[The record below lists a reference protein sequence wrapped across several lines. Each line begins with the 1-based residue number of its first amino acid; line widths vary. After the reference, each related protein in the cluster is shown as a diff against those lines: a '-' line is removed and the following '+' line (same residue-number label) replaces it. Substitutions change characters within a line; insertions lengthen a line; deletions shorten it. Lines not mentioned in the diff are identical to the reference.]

1 MMPTKLNKDQIQ
13 KIVLSTLGFI
23 GLIYCYFN
31 FFLGPLNRSREAMN
45 KTIGELQAKTASS
58 ISEMKETDK
67 LEAKAREATRRYEAF
82 KQTTA
87 DGAPIAWF
95 PPKMRTF
102 FGDHGIDK
110 ATVRLE
116 SSADF
121 PQSELSAWLKDG
133 WVIELPQSE
142 YGVLGKA
149 IAELENTEALL
160 SLQRVSIRGI
170 PDEPQYERVTLYAQT
185 VFLKK

>member
-1 MMPTKLNKDQIQ
+1 MMPPKLNKDQIQ
-13 KIVLSTLGFI
+13 KIILSTIGFI

-31 FFLGPLNRSREAMN
+31 FFLGPLNRSRESMK
-45 KTIGELQAKTASS
+45 KTIAELQTKTASS
-58 ISEMKETDK
+58 MDEMQKTK
-67 LEAKAREATRRYEAF
+67 RLEVQAKEATGRYEAL

-95 PPKMRTF
+95 PPKMRLF
-102 FGDHGIDK
+102 FASQGIDK

-121 PQSELSAWLKDG
+121 PQPELSNWLKDG

-142 YGVLGKA
+142 YGVLGRA
-149 IAELENTEALL
+149 LADLENTEALL
-160 SLQRVSIRGI
+160 AVQSVAIRGI
-170 PDEPQYERVTLYAQT
+170 PDNPQYQQVTLHAQT
-185 VFLKK
+185 VLLKK